1 MRKAVVSLLG
11 ILVVAGTIAAVTAV
25 TRTSATPEVPAVY
38 AYIKPGPDG
47 LLVFQAPGGAA
58 FVERERPPAW
68 TLAQLTGSP
77 RGTATGIALDFG
89 KPGFTGSLAFGL
101 IPYHDTRHPQ
111 PVFRSTVPIKDG
123 KAEIGITSG
132 LAGIYDMVGWQ
143 KSGRG
148 AVGYRVMTP
157 EGGMLYDGRVRFKGT
172 GPFEVDVTI
181 VEGPFVANVTPTS
194 AVIWFEL
201 DRPAPCSVLIGTR
214 VHECQPNAA
223 HQEVLV
229 DRLAPGRNHEYVVR
243 YGDNEERYAFKTAP
257 RGGTRAPFTFG
268 YASDSRAAQ
277 GGGDR
282 NFTGPNAYIMRRL
295 MSLALSR
302 NAAFVQFTGDL
313 VSGYV
318 TRPESLQLELANW
331 KRAIEPYAH
340 WFPFYAGAG
349 NHEAILKDF
358 AGEGTSVVRVPRF
371 PFATESTEAVFA
383 ATLVNP
389 ENGPESED
397 GSAWDPNPAATD
409 FPSYKEN
416 VYWFAHDNAAMVV
429 LNSDY
434 WFAPGIRP
442 TPATG
447 GNLHAYLMDN
457 QVTWLAKTL
466 DTLER
471 NPAIDH
477 VFLTIHTPVF
487 PNGGHVGD
495 DMWYRG
501 SNDPRPTVAGKPVAK
516 GIIERRDDLLRLI
529 QAHPK
534 VLAVLTGDEHN
545 YNRLRL
551 GPDVEIYPSNW
562 DKPKVGLKRPFY
574 QVNNGAAGA
583 PYYGQEQTPW
593 SAHVRAF
600 STQNAICFF
609 HVAGPRV
616 RLEVVNPETLEVL
629 DRAVLR

>member
-1 MRKAVVSLLG
+1 
-11 ILVVAGTIAAVTAV
+11 
-25 TRTSATPEVPAVY
+25 
-38 AYIKPGPDG
+38 
-47 LLVFQAPGGAA
+47 
-58 FVERERPPAW
+58 
-68 TLAQLTGSP
+68 
-77 RGTATGIALDFG
+77 
-89 KPGFTGSLAFGL
+89 
-101 IPYHDTRHPQ
+101 
-111 PVFRSTVPIKDG
+111 
-123 KAEIGITSG
+123 
-132 LAGIYDMVGWQ
+132 
-143 KSGRG
+143 
-148 AVGYRVMTP
+148 
-157 EGGMLYDGRVRFKGT
+157 MLYDGRVRFKGT
-172 GPFEVDVTI
+172 GPFEVDVTL
-181 VEGPFVANVTPTS
+181 VEGPFVGKVTPTS
-194 AVIWFEL
+194 AVIWFEM
-201 DRPAPCSVLIGTR
+201 DRPAPCAVQIGTR
-214 VHECQPNAA
+214 MHECRPNAA

-229 DRLAPGRNHEYVVR
+229 DGLAAGRTHEYVVR
-243 YGDNEERYAFKTAP
+243 YGENEERYAFKTAP

-268 YASDSRAAQ
+268 YASDSRAGQ

-318 TRPESLQLELANW
+318 TSPESLKLELANW
-331 KRAIEPYAH
+331 KRAVEPYAH
-340 WFPFYAGAG
+340 WFPFYAGVG

-383 ATLVNP
+383 GTMVGP

-416 VYWFAHDNAAMVV
+416 VYWFAHDNVAMVV

-434 WFAPGIRP
+434 WFAPGIRT

-457 QVTWLAKTL
+457 QVAWLGKTL

-471 NPAIDH
+471 NAAIDH
-477 VFLTIHTPVF
+477 VFLTVHTPVF

-545 YNRLRL
+545 YNRLQL
-551 GPDVEIYPSNW
+551 GPGVEIYPPKW
-562 DKPKVGLKRPFY
+562 DKPKVVLKRPFY

-583 PYYGQEQTPW
+583 PYYAQEQTPW
-593 SAHVRAF
+593 SAHVRGF
-600 STQNAICFF
+600 STQNALCFF

-629 DRAVLR
+629 DRALLR